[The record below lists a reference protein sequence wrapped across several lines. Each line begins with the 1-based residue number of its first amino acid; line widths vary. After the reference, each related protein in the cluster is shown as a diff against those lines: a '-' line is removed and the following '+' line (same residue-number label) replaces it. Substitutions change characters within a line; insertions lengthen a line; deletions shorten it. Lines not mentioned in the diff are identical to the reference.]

1 MSADIRRYTC
11 STVLMGVISAVRA
24 SQQLTFTLLRCFLL
38 WPNRYAEAESR
49 YGPKPNVREAVA
61 AYAQLAQRHGIT
73 PTAMAL
79 R

>member
-1 MSADIRRYTC
+1 MLW
-11 STVLMGVISAVRA
+11 VLSDPRMCGKVFLHF
-24 SQQLTFTLLRCFLL
+24 QQQEFSLQILGLLSR
-38 WPNRYAEAESR
+38 NRYAEAESR

-61 AYAQLAQRHGIT
+61 AYAQLAQQHGST